1 MSLQTPLLPPHDPE
15 ASASVSPVVD
25 LETGGVIALHV
36 PPGASELAPGTLP
49 LLLDLPTHMVIRGS
63 GALAPLHEALR
74 RSGRR
79 PREVILKVHG
89 PCQDADR
96 RALLVG
102 LDGLRAIGHL
112 VAFGGMGVGSLPM
125 ELVTEA
131 APYLIVLAPE
141 LVARVPDDHR
151 RTAVGEALATLA
163 RGIGAHVLTP
173 GITGEAQLATV
184 RSWGVRLA
192 EGPLLRPGPDGR
204 VRVPLPVR
212 KPSRTDLM
220 LGPRVQELLLPAVTL
235 PERATSEEVVEAFG
249 TEPSITS
256 VILVDE
262 YQRPEGSLDRS
273 RFLLSIAGRYGHALH
288 GKKPALRLA
297 DPPRTVPR
305 TTPAIAAMQV
315 AGQDSARVYDDLVVT
330 DEVGRCL
337 GVVRV
342 SDLMRAATGPYR

>member
-1 MSLQTPLLPPHDPE
+1 MSPQTPLLPQYDQE
-15 ASASVSPVVD
+15 APSAVSPVVD

-36 PPGASELAPGTLP
+36 SPDAAELGAGTLP
-49 LLLDLPTHMVIRGS
+49 LLLDLPTHMVIGGS
-63 GALAPLHEALR
+63 GALSPLHEALR

-89 PCQDADR
+89 PCADADR
-96 RALLVG
+96 RALLIG
-102 LDGLRAIGHL
+102 LDGLRAIGYL
-112 VAFGGMGVGSLPM
+112 VAFGGLGVGSLPM
-125 ELVTEA
+125 ELIIEA

-141 LVARVPDDHR
+141 LVARVPEDHR
-151 RTAVGEALATLA
+151 RAAAGESLATLA
-163 RGIGAHVLTP
+163 RGIGAHVLSP
-173 GITGEAQLATV
+173 GITGEAQLAAV
-184 RSWGVRLA
+184 RAWGVRLA

-212 KPSRTDLM
+212 KPSHADMM
-220 LGPRVQELLLPAVTL
+220 LGPRVHELLLPAVSL
-235 PERATSEEVVEAFG
+235 PAAATAEEVVEAFG

-288 GKKPALRLA
+288 GRKPALRLA
-297 DPPRTVPR
+297 DPPRTVPK

-315 AGQDSARVYDDLVVT
+315 AGRDAARVYDDLVVT
-330 DEVGRCL
+330 DEVGRCM

>member
-1 MSLQTPLLPPHDPE
+1 M
-15 ASASVSPVVD
+15 VD

-192 EGPLLRPGPDGR
+192 EGPLLRPGPRRAGAGAAARAQAVADG
-204 VRVPLPVR
+204 PH
-212 KPSRTDLM
+212 
-220 LGPRVQELLLPAVTL
+220 A
-235 PERATSEEVVEAFG
+235 
-249 TEPSITS
+249 
-256 VILVDE
+256 
-262 YQRPEGSLDRS
+262 RPPGCRS
-273 RFLLSIAGRYGHALH
+273 CCCRR
-288 GKKPALRLA
+288 
-297 DPPRTVPR
+297 
-305 TTPAIAAMQV
+305 
-315 AGQDSARVYDDLVVT
+315 
-330 DEVGRCL
+330 
-337 GVVRV
+337 
-342 SDLMRAATGPYR
+342 